1 MSWFLEKI
9 KIVEVWALTL
19 KCQFRGGM
27 ILIIIVVLDLDRSK
41 SEKDK
46 SGFQSTQFEIN

>member
-1 MSWFLEKI
+1 MK
-9 KIVEVWALTL
+9 KVEVRALTL